1 MQTLLGTF
9 DSVRV
14 RLTLW
19 YVGVLSLIL
28 VTFSLA
34 VYIMIERT
42 LYQSLDAELGST
54 LHLLSNLLAS
64 QGDLKPATTIKVFQ
78 KLHPTNQAIAIFDPR
93 GNLMAEQVAAGGI
106 HVRLPQSMTGAQRT
120 PLFYSLPE
128 VNSESD
134 DSCRGVVGHVR
145 APSATTVYTVVVNQ
159 SLEPTSD
166 QLDLLQDVLFVTVP
180 SALALAGL
188 GGWFLARRSLQPVVA
203 MSAQARRIGA
213 ENLNERLPI
222 ANPRDELGTLAAA
235 FNALLARLGHSFS
248 RQRQFMADASHELRT
263 PLSAIRTAS
272 AVTLQ
277 QEDRSQ
283 SEYREA
289 LSIVEQES
297 RRLSRIVDD
306 MFVLAR
312 ADARPSLQMTELFL
326 DRVLAATVRAARSLA
341 IHKNLR
347 LESDVRSPAPYR
359 GDQDLLQQMLW
370 NLLDNAIK
378 YTPSGGAI
386 RVALASADAAY
397 VITVT
402 DTGTGIPADVQPHI
416 FERFYRAQHAHPHA
430 DTFRGRGAGLGLPI
444 ARWIAEAHRGR
455 LELRHS
461 DETGSIFA
469 VSLPYS

>member
-1 MQTLLGTF
+1 
-9 DSVRV
+9 
-14 RLTLW
+14 
-19 YVGVLSLIL
+19 
-28 VTFSLA
+28 
-34 VYIMIERT
+34 
-42 LYQSLDAELGST
+42 
-54 LHLLSNLLAS
+54 
-64 QGDLKPATTIKVFQ
+64 
-78 KLHPTNQAIAIFDPR
+78 
-93 GNLMAEQVAAGGI
+93 
-106 HVRLPQSMTGAQRT
+106 
-120 PLFYSLPE
+120 
-128 VNSESD
+128 
-134 DSCRGVVGHVR
+134 
-145 APSATTVYTVVVNQ
+145 
-159 SLEPTSD
+159 
-166 QLDLLQDVLFVTVP
+166 
-180 SALALAGL
+180 
-188 GGWFLARRSLQPVVA
+188 
-203 MSAQARRIGA
+203 
-213 ENLNERLPI
+213 
-222 ANPRDELGTLAAA
+222 
-235 FNALLARLGHSFS
+235 
-248 RQRQFMADASHELRT
+248 MADASHELRT

-347 LESDVRSPAPYR
+347 LESDVRFPAPYR

-416 FERFYRAQHAHPHA
+416 FERFYRAQRAHPHA